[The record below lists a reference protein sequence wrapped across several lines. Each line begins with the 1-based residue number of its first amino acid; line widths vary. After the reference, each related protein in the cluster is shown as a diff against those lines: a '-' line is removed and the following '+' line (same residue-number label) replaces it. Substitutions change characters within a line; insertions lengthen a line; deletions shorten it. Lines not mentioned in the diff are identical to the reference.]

1 MRRMA
6 EEKGGATTHPTADN
20 GIPLT
25 RSLRGK
31 FIFLLAILIA
41 LTATM
46 LTLVNY
52 FYVRHLLAG
61 NVQEQLTLCAEGI
74 RDVLQTHI
82 RQRTDGIALLA
93 SRTRLREL
101 MEERLDGLID
111 DETFL
116 RVTSRTLI
124 DAQQSTEGFLNKRIT
139 DPEGTVISATDV
151 THIGADLATSRVFLD
166 GKIEPTLGLPVPAA
180 GTYRGMLAAPVHSR
194 GGRFLGV
201 VIAEVDAQPELDLL
215 SAVRSGFESAE
226 VRLGVWKTPAGV
238 LDRIRYLFPV
248 GPAGILSVHESQDA
262 AMSMAL
268 GGDAGFAETR
278 DYLGREVLSVHMPV
292 GYGGW
297 ALVAQ
302 VAADEAY
309 APIGQVG
316 LVTLVVAIAFF
327 LLAALI
333 GGRIAAAFT
342 RPVLRLAKVARAVE
356 GGDMS
361 MRVRIATRDELGL
374 LGHAFNTMTSS
385 LALHQNH
392 LEERV
397 RERTAQLQESRDQLA
412 DLCRVLETHAE
423 TMERDLQRA
432 EVIQRSLLPGAPP
445 EIPGFCVHAMYRP
458 GHNVGGDLFD
468 IVKIDERHLVLVIAD
483 ASGHGVS
490 AAMLSVLFKHRLAF
504 TDSGGRPLRPSE
516 AMKRVNRSLLAG
528 PTTPGM
534 FVTCIYCLLDIE
546 KRTAAIA
553 SAGHSPALLT
563 GHRGRVDQIEHTGP
577 ALGLYQDAVF
587 AESELPLGEQ
597 DRLLFYTDG
606 IFDIG
611 GDAHPDVDAI
621 ANALERH
628 GEGEH
633 ILDELFIDLSR
644 GHERE
649 DRDDVT
655 MLLLEGHSGESYF
668 GSDEDVPEM
677 EIDPPADAPHLT
689 WAETDAGR
697 FVCLQGRVTWAYS
710 EPLLEGALGA
720 TGTGKR
726 VIVDL
731 AECEY
736 LDSAMLGTL
745 HELVQEAE
753 QSPGGVS
760 VQGASATL
768 LEAFREL
775 SMDVV
780 LKHIANES
788 LPVPDE
794 RETLELPDADPRGQK
809 MRLLRAHEVLAA
821 LSRENEAE
829 FGGVVA
835 TMREDMGTG

>member
-1 MRRMA
+1 MA
-6 EEKGGATTHPTADN
+6 EEMESVAAHSRAEN
-20 GIPLT
+20 RIPLT

-31 FIFLLAILIA
+31 FIFLLAVLIA
-41 LTATM
+41 LTATA

-52 FYVRHLLAG
+52 FYVRQLLAA
-61 NVQEQLTLCAEGI
+61 NVQEQLGLRAQAI

-101 MEERLDGLID
+101 LEERLDGQV
-111 DETFL
+111 DEPAFRRT
-116 RVTSRTLI
+116 TSRMLI
-124 DAQQSTEGFLNKRIT
+124 DAQQSTESFLNKRIT
-139 DPEGTVISATDV
+139 DPQGIVIAASDL
-151 THIGADLATSRVFLD
+151 THIGADLSASRVFLD
-166 GKIEPTLGLPVPAA
+166 AKVEPTLGLPVPAA
-180 GTYRGMLAAPVHSR
+180 GTYRGMLSAPVHSR
-194 GGRFLGV
+194 AGRFLGV

-215 SAVRSGFESAE
+215 NAVRSAFASAE
-226 VRLGVWKTPAGV
+226 VRLGVWRTPSDSH
-238 LDRIRYLFPV
+238 DRIRYLFPV
-248 GPAGILSVHESQDA
+248 GPTGTLSAHASQDT
-262 AMSMAL
+262 AMRLAL
-268 GGDAGFAETR
+268 GGDTGFAEAE
-278 DYLGREVLSVHMPV
+278 DYLGRAVLSVHMPV

-297 ALVAQ
+297 AMVAQ
-302 VAADEAY
+302 VMAEEAY
-309 APIGQVG
+309 APIVKVG
-316 LVTLVVAIAFF
+316 LVTLFVAIAFF

-342 RPVLRLAKVARAVE
+342 RPLLRLAKVARAVE

-361 MRVRIATRDELGL
+361 RRARIASQDELGL
-374 LGHAFNTMTSS
+374 LGQAFNTMTSS
-385 LALHQNH
+385 IAAHQTQ

-412 DLCRVLETHAE
+412 DLCRVLESHAE

-432 EVIQRSLLPGAPP
+432 EIIQRSLLPGEPP
-445 EIPGFCVHAMYRP
+445 EISGFCVHAMYRP
-458 GHNVGGDLFD
+458 GHSVGGDLFD
-468 IVKIDERHLVLVIAD
+468 IVKLDDRHLVLVIAD

-504 TDSGGRPLRPSE
+504 TDSAGRPLRPAE

-528 PTTPGM
+528 PTAPGM

-546 KRTAAIA
+546 KRTALVA
-553 SAGHSPALLT
+553 SAGHSPALLA
-563 GHRGRVDQIEHTGP
+563 GRFGRVEPIEHTGP
-577 ALGLYQDAVF
+577 ALGLYRDAVF
-587 AESELPLGEQ
+587 AESELLLGEQ

-611 GDAHPDVDAI
+611 GEAHPDIEAI
-621 ANALERH
+621 AAALDRH

-633 ILDELFIDLSR
+633 ILDEVFIDLSH

-668 GSDEDVPEM
+668 GSDEDVPEL
-677 EIDPPADAPHLT
+677 EIDPPADAPKLT
-689 WAETDAGR
+689 WAETDTDR
-697 FVCLQGRVTWAYS
+697 FICLQGRVTWAYS
-710 EPLLEGALGA
+710 EALLDGARGA
-720 TGTGKR
+720 AEAGKR
-726 VIVDL
+726 LVLDL

-753 QSPGGVS
+753 RSPAGVG
-760 VQGASATL
+760 VQGTGTTL

-775 SMDVV
+775 SMGLV
-780 LKHIANES
+780 LKHVTNEA
-788 LPVPDE
+788 LPVPHE

-809 MRLLRAHEVLAA
+809 KRLLRAHEVLAT

-835 TMREDMGTG
+835 AMREDIGTG

>member
-1 MRRMA
+1 MA
-6 EEKGGATTHPTADN
+6 EEMESAAARSTAEN
-20 GIPLT
+20 EIPLT
-25 RSLRGK
+25 QSLRGK

-41 LTATM
+41 LTATA

-52 FYVRHLLAG
+52 FYVRQLLTA
-61 NVQEQLTLCAEGI
+61 NVQEQLTLRAEGI

-101 MEERLDGLID
+101 LEERLDGRLD
-111 DETFL
+111 DEAFRRT
-116 RVTSRTLI
+116 TSRMLI

-139 DPEGTVISATDV
+139 DPMGTVVTATDV
-151 THIGADLATSRVFLD
+151 THIGADLSASRVFLD

-180 GTYRGMLAAPVHSR
+180 GTYRGMLSAPVHSR
-194 GGRFLGV
+194 SGRFLGV
-201 VIAEVDAQPELDLL
+201 AMAEVDAQPELDLL
-215 SAVRSGFESAE
+215 SAVRSAFASAE
-226 VRLGVWKTPAGV
+226 VRLGAWKTPAGAH
-238 LDRIRYLFPV
+238 DRIRYLFPV
-248 GPAGILSVHESQDA
+248 GPTDTLSAHESQDA

-268 GGDAGFAETR
+268 KGDAGFAETR

-297 ALVAQ
+297 AMVAQ
-302 VAADEAY
+302 VAAKEAY
-309 APIGQVG
+309 APIGKVG
-316 LVTLVVAIAFF
+316 LVTLFVAIAFF

-361 MRVRIATRDELGL
+361 MRARIVTRDELGL
-374 LGHAFNTMTSS
+374 LGQAFNTMTSS
-385 LALHQNH
+385 LAVHQTH
-392 LEERV
+392 LERRV
-397 RERTAQLQESRDQLA
+397 RERTAQLEESRDQLA
-412 DLCRVLETHAE
+412 ELCRVLETHAE

-432 EVIQRSLLPGAPP
+432 EVIQRSLLPGEPP
-445 EIPGFCVHAMYRP
+445 EISGFCVHAMYRP

-468 IVKIDERHLVLVIAD
+468 IVKLDDRHLVLVIAD

-504 TDSGGRPLRPSE
+504 TDALGRPLRPAE

-546 KRTAAIA
+546 RRTALVA
-553 SAGHSPALLT
+553 SAGHSPAILA
-563 GHRGRVDQIEHTGP
+563 GRFGRVDQIEHTGP
-577 ALGLYQDAVF
+577 ALGLYRDAVF

-611 GDAHPDVDAI
+611 GEEHPNVETI
-621 ANALERH
+621 AGALEQH

-668 GSDEDVPEM
+668 GSDEDVPEL
-677 EIDPPADAPHLT
+677 EVDPPADAPKLT
-689 WAETDAGR
+689 WAETDAER
-697 FVCLQGRVTWAYS
+697 FVCLQGRVTWTYA
-710 EPLLEGALGA
+710 EPLLDGARGA
-720 TGTGKR
+720 AEAGQR

-753 QSPGGVS
+753 RSPVGVS
-760 VQGASATL
+760 VQGASTTL

-780 LKHIANES
+780 LNHVSLEV
-788 LPVPDE
+788 LPVPPE

-835 TMREDMGTG
+835 AMREDVGSG